1 VYGQQKGPWGC
12 GADTEGAIKD
22 CDVIYTDGPWGDFI
36 AFASEAIGDLD
47 QQVYMPWYEA
57 QSHQDGVGEDVVE
70 HCLSQQ

>member
-1 VYGQQKGPWGC
+1 VYGQQKGRFNGPWGC
-12 GADTEGAIKD
+12 GAGCEAV
-22 CDVIYTDGPWGDFI
+22 DVIYTEGYLGT
-36 AFASEAIGDLD
+36 SEAIGDLD

>member
-1 VYGQQKGPWGC
+1 VYGQQKGRFNGPWGC
-12 GADTEGAIKD
+12 GAVTEG
-22 CDVIYTDGPWGDFI
+22 YLGT
-36 AFASEAIGDLD
+36 SEAIGDLD